1 MPVAYEF
8 LFIKKT
14 QTIVYYQITQ
24 IETTTAFPT
33 SLFSVAVPFSGA
45 GPGFVV
51 RGGGGG
57 GGVSMRGVCGPRPQ
71 RVQGRALVG
80 GPGGEAGREALGFE
94 ELQTFI

>member
-45 GPGFVV
+45 GPYFCIKEN
-51 RGGGGG
+51 RRHEKTKEM
-57 GGVSMRGVCGPRPQ
+57 SNT
-71 RVQGRALVG
+71 
-80 GPGGEAGREALGFE
+80 
-94 ELQTFI
+94 ELRT

>member
-8 LFIKKT
+8 LFIKKP

-51 RGGGGG
+51 RGGGREYE
-57 GGVSMRGVCGPRPQ
+57 RGLWTASPAGPRQSP
-71 RVQGRALVG
+71 GR
-80 GPGGEAGREALGFE
+80 GPRGRSRPGSSGV
-94 ELQTFI
+94 